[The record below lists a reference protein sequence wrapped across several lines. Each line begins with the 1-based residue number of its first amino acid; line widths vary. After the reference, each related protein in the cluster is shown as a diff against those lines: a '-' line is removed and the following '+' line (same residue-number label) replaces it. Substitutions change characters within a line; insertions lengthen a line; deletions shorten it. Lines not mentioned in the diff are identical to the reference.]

1 MRMLEIIVDTEKYC
15 QHLQE
20 YLRINACNVT
30 DHNLFYDTLLSNT
43 TNGNKLMKRL
53 IDGSNLSNRKQ
64 STMTSTLTNPSYQPT
79 SVSYKSSKSIHG
91 LQDQVDDVVQITR
104 NNLILGLERGVK
116 LDVLENRT
124 GE

>member
-1 MRMLEIIVDTEKYC
+1 MTKQRPS
-15 QHLQE
+15 
-20 YLRINACNVT
+20 INSS
-30 DHNLFYDTLLSNT
+30 LFYLKNNQLC
-43 TNGNKLMKRL
+43 K
-53 IDGSNLSNRKQ
+53 
-64 STMTSTLTNPSYQPT
+64 TSTLTNPSYQPT

-124 GE
+124 